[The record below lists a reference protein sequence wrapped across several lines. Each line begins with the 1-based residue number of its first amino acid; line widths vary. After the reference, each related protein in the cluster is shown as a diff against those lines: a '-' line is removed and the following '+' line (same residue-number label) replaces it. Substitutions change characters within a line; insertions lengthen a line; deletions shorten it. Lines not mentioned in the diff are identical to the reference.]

1 MSGAGFTVSIL
12 LNGECTSIK
21 FRIQEGVTVE
31 SVKNE
36 VRSGCNVTGG
46 FLSSSPHEIEV
57 VASLTAGDV
66 YHFVGF
72 QVPAQTGKHRSPM
85 LYNEND

>member
-1 MSGAGFTVSIL
+1 MSGERFTVSIH
-12 LNGECTSIK
+12 LNGKYTAVK

-31 SVKNE
+31 SVENR

-46 FLSSSPHEIEV
+46 FLSSSPHEIYV

-66 YHFVGF
+66 YHFIGF
-72 QVPAQTGKHRSPM
+72 QVPAQTGKH
-85 LYNEND
+85 